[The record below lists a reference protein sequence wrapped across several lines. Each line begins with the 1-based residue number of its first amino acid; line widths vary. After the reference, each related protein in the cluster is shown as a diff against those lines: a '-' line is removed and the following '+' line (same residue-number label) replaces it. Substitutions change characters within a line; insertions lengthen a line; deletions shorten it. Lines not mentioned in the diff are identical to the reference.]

1 MSTVGSILS
10 YFKTKTKKK
19 KKETPPFMFSKY
31 ENTSMWW
38 DMKSICTK

>member
-10 YFKTKTKKK
+10 YFKTKTERRKK
-19 KKETPPFMFSKY
+19 TPPFMFSKY